1 MKHLPLCLM
10 LALASFAVNAQDP
23 QIGIGPLSPATISF
37 QWGLNGE
44 DAFLDVPG
52 SDTALWSRVQQLDPG
67 VIRFPGG
74 TVANFYHPSA
84 PGYGLVLSEIQQFQ
98 GELASHVED
107 SYQVEQ
113 QKITNGSLTQNYA
126 AQMIA
131 LANGTG
137 VKVLYCTNILTGTVA
152 ETIQV
157 LQLLENAGVEVVGVE
172 LGNEAYLHDYD
183 AVYPDVQAYINAA
196 FPYNNAI
203 KAAYPGMKV
212 ALAAAPP
219 VILNNEDAVQAAFVQ
234 AWNAPLSTVAWLD
247 AAVLHAY
254 PELSIPCTQTTVSA
268 NIVCA
273 LPLAAEFAGT
283 RMDSALAELQDVT
296 AHDIWVTEWN
306 LRGPYLNY
314 GNSLIQA
321 LFCGEMFVTFARHPH
336 VKILTLHNFLT
347 SDEGYNVLRKKEG
360 EPFTPMADFGALQ
373 ALAPLFRGSN
383 VAQPTTITGSS
394 EVVAFAFADPDQLEQ
409 DLLIVNHGGT
419 SFSLSGLQAGVYPG
433 HAWVV
438 GGTDASVGT
447 TPNAMSNASGLAL
460 QSLNLPDIHVL
471 YVPAYS
477 IALVEWSGDQ
487 LYAIDELHSAKPMIL
502 SPNPAQDEVLLRY
515 SSMSAGQVSVDVF
528 DAMGHIVASPTT
540 GVLSS
545 GDHELLIHCDGWA
558 PGVYTVRLSGVD
570 VSRPLRLLKL

>member
-1 MKHLPLCLM
+1 M
-10 LALASFAVNAQDP
+10 
-23 QIGIGPLSPATISF
+23 
-37 QWGLNGE
+37 NGE
-44 DAFLDVPG
+44 DAFLDVAG

-74 TVANFYHPSA
+74 TVANVYHPST

-113 QKITNGSLTQNYA
+113 QKIANGSLTQNYA

-137 VKVLYCTNILTGTVA
+137 VKVLYCTNILTGSVA
-152 ETIQV
+152 ETVQV
-157 LQLLENAGVEVVGVE
+157 LQLLDSAGVEVVGVE

-196 FPYNNAI
+196 LPYNNAI

-234 AWNAPLSTVAWLD
+234 AWNSPLSTVSWLD

-254 PELSIPCTQTTVSA
+254 PELSIPCAQTTVTA
-268 NIVCA
+268 NIACA

-306 LRGPYLNY
+306 VRGPYLNY

-336 VKILTLHNFLT
+336 VKIVTLHNFLT

-360 EPFTPMADFGALQ
+360 EPFTPMADFRALQ
-373 ALAPLFRGSN
+373 ALASLFRGSN
-383 VAQPTTITGSS
+383 IDQPTTITGSS
-394 EVVAFAFADPDQLEQ
+394 GVVAFAFAEPYQLKQ
-409 DLLIVNHGGT
+409 DLLLVNHGGT
-419 SFSLSGLQAGVYPG
+419 AFSLSGLQAGASPG

-447 TPNAMSNASGLAL
+447 TPNEMSNAAGLSL
-460 QSLNLPDIHVL
+460 QSLDLPDIHVL
-471 YVPAYS
+471 YVPSYS
-477 IALVEWSGDQ
+477 IALVEWTSDQ
-487 LYAIDELHSAKPMIL
+487 LYAIDELPSVAPMLIT
-502 SPNPAQDEVLLRY
+502 PNPAQDEVLLRY
-515 SSMSAGQVSVDVF
+515 SSLRAGQVSVDVV
-528 DAMGHIVASPTT
+528 DATGQFVASPMT
-540 GVLSS
+540 GMISS
-545 GDHELLIHCDGWA
+545 GEHELVIHCEGWA
-558 PGVYTVRLSGVD
+558 PGVYMIRLSGVD
-570 VSRPLRLLKL
+570 GSRPLRLLKL